1 MPPDFMSLSGQPEGR
16 GDGGLRLSRD
26 RGVWL
31 TGGLLIAIAALAW
44 VAVVRHGMGRQ
55 GTPPA
60 QLETGMVG
68 MSQANVAS
76 PVDATAYLVAWG
88 VMMAAMMLP
97 SATPMIALYGAISR
111 NSSHSGQKGASTIL
125 FALVYLAAWLAL
137 GLPVY
142 AASRLV
148 DWAAVMVPAVGGLFP
163 YAVAA
168 VLLAAGAFQFSPLK
182 QACLRVCQSPLGF
195 LMGHWRAGYA
205 GTLKMAWEHAAYCAG
220 CCWGLMVV
228 LVAAGA
234 MSLPWVLLITVL
246 VFAEKLLPYGQWTA
260 RIAGG
265 ALIGLALLV
274 VARPD
279 LAALLRGPAM

>member
-1 MPPDFMSLSGQPEGR
+1 MPPDFMSLSGPAEGR
-16 GDGGLRLSRD
+16 GDGGLRLGRD

-44 VAVVRHGMGRQ
+44 VSVVRQAMSMSGTSVDAGMAGI
-55 GTPPA
+55 
-60 QLETGMVG
+60 
-68 MSQANVAS
+68 SQANVAW
-76 PVDATAYLVAWG
+76 PVNATAYLGAWG

-111 NSSHSGQKGASTIL
+111 NSSRSGQKGASTIL
-125 FALVYLAAWLAL
+125 FALVYLAVWLAF

-142 AASRLV
+142 AASRLIA
-148 DWAAVMVPAVGGLFP
+148 WAAVMYPGVAGLFP

-168 VLLAAGAFQFSPLK
+168 VLLAAGAYQFSPLK
-182 QACLRVCQSPLGF
+182 RACLRVCQSPLGF

-234 MSLPWVLLITVL
+234 MSLPWVLLIAVL

>member
-125 FALVYLAAWLAL
+125 FALVYLAAWLAI

-148 DWAAVMVPAVGGLFP
+148 DWAAVMYPAVGGLFP

-234 MSLPWVLLITVL
+234 MSLPWVLLIAVL

>member
-1 MPPDFMSLSGQPEGR
+1 MPEDLMSLSGQAEGR
-16 GDGGLRLSRD
+16 GDAGLRLSRD

-31 TGGLLIAIAALAW
+31 TGGLLLAIAALAW
-44 VAVVRHGMGRQ
+44 VSVVRQAMSMP
-55 GTPPA
+55 GTPVDAGNP
-60 QLETGMVG
+60 GMPG
-68 MSQANVAS
+68 MSQPNVAL
-76 PVDATAYLVAWG
+76 PVDAAAYLVAWG

-111 NSSHSGQKGASTIL
+111 NSAHSGQKGASTIL
-125 FALVYLAAWLAL
+125 FALVYLAAWVAF

-148 DWAAVMVPAVGGLFP
+148 AWAAGMYPAVGALFP

-168 VLLAAGAFQFSPLK
+168 VLLAAGLFQFSPLK
-182 QACLRVCQSPLGF
+182 RACLRVCQSPLGF
-195 LMGHWRAGYA
+195 LMGHWRPGYA
-205 GTLKMAWEHAAYCAG
+205 GTLRMAWEHAAYCAG

-234 MSLPWVLLITVL
+234 MSLPWVLLIAVL

-260 RIAGG
+260 RIIGG

-274 VARPD
+274 LARPD
-279 LAALLRGPAM
+279 LAAVLRGSAM

>member
-1 MPPDFMSLSGQPEGR
+1 M
-16 GDGGLRLSRD
+16 
-26 RGVWL
+26 WI
-31 TGGLLIAIAALAW
+31 TGGLLVVVAALAW
-44 VAVVRHGMGRQ
+44 VSVIRQPMNMPAVPLDAGM
-55 GTPPA
+55 A
-60 QLETGMVG
+60 G
-68 MSQANVAS
+68 MSPASVAQ
-76 PVDATAYLVAWG
+76 PLGALVYLAAWG

-111 NSSHSGQKGASTIL
+111 KAPQSGQKGASTFL

-148 DWAAVMVPAVGGLFP
+148 DWAAGMYPAVGSLFP

-182 QACLRVCQSPLGF
+182 RACLRVCQSPLGF
-195 LMGHWRAGYA
+195 LMGHWRPGVA
-205 GTLKMAWEHAAYCAG
+205 GTLKLAWEHAAYCAG
-220 CCWGLMVV
+220 CCWGLMLV

-246 VFAEKLLPYGQWTA
+246 VFAEKVLPYGQWTA
-260 RIAGG
+260 RIIGG

-279 LAALLRGPAM
+279 LAAMLRGPAM

>member
-1 MPPDFMSLSGQPEGR
+1 MPEDLMSLSGQAKGPSAA
-16 GDGGLRLSRD
+16 GLKLSRD

-31 TGGLLIAIAALAW
+31 TGVLLIAIAALAW
-44 VAVVRHGMGRQ
+44 VAVVRQATSMPAAPADAGM
-55 GTPPA
+55 P
-60 QLETGMVG
+60 G
-68 MSQANVAS
+68 MSQPGVPLA
-76 PVDATAYLVAWG
+76 VDAAAYLAAWG

-111 NSSHSGQKGASTIL
+111 NASRSEQKGASTIL
-125 FALVYLAAWLAL
+125 FALVYLAAWVAF

-148 DWAAVMVPAVGGLFP
+148 AWAADMYPAVGALFP
-163 YAVAA
+163 YGVAA
-168 VLLAAGAFQFSPLK
+168 VLLAAGLFQFSPLK
-182 QACLRVCQSPLGF
+182 RACLRVCQSPLGF
-195 LMGHWRAGYA
+195 LMGHWRSGYA
-205 GTLKMAWEHAAYCAG
+205 GTLRMAWEHAAYCAG
-220 CCWGLMVV
+220 CCWALMVV

-234 MSLPWVLLITVL
+234 MSLPWVLLIAVL

-260 RIAGG
+260 RIIGG

-279 LAALLRGPAM
+279 LAALLRGPGM